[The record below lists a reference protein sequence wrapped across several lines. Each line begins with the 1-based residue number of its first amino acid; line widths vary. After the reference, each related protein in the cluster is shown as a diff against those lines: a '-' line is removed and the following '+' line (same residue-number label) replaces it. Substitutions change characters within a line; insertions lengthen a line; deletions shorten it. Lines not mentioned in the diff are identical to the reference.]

1 MRYKT
6 LKFWLL
12 VVLSFVLTM
21 PGAVAFANWD
31 APYGFYKDL
40 SVWMSCASSALLLV
54 LIYGAYEW
62 RKGLTSL
69 KSLVPVVLIWVAS
82 VLVGLIAEEKIC
94 GQVGYQCGLLSFI
107 VAGFLGLL
115 LSLMLLPFA
124 LPEILAG
131 GPYSYD
137 RPLVIAWYLLLA
149 VAILLSVTLY
159 KQKKREKTHGTG

>member
-6 LKFWLL
+6 LEFWLL
-12 VVLSFVLTM
+12 TLLSFVLTM

-31 APYGFYKDL
+31 APYGFHKDL
-40 SVWMSCASSALLLV
+40 ATWMSCASAALLLV

-62 RKGLTSL
+62 KNGRLSFGI
-69 KSLVPVVLIWVAS
+69 LVPVILAWFIAVF
-82 VLVGLIAEEKIC
+82 VGLNAEKEIC
-94 GQVGYQCGLLSFI
+94 GQMGYHCGLLTFI
-107 VAGFLGLL
+107 AAGFPGLL
-115 LSLMLLPFA
+115 ISLMLLPFA